1 MVEAALAESMTD
13 PIRFTVHGTPKP
25 QPRPRAFARN
35 GTARVY
41 DPATAEGWKS
51 AIAEA
56 ARSHCPREPW
66 RGAVSVRIAFG
77 FARPKAHYRTGKY
90 EGELRAGAPE
100 HHLHKPDCDNL
111 AKAVLD
117 AMTLLGFWRDDCQVV
132 VLNVTKCYWPSG
144 GVEVTVTDLAQ
155 QAVGCAI

>member
-13 PIRFTVHGTPKP
+13 PIRFTVTGTPKP
-25 QPRPRAFARN
+25 QPRPRAFARG

-56 ARSHCPREPW
+56 ARSYCPREPW
-66 RGAVSVRIAFG
+66 RGAVGVELTFG

-132 VLNVTKCYWPSG
+132 MLVVTKGYADEA
-144 GVEVTVTDLAQ
+144 GVVVTVTDLAQ
-155 QAVGCAI
+155 QAVTA